1 MKNLKS
7 YIEEG
12 LLQGMDQTLASGQDT
27 LNAAMNIDT
36 LPSVK
41 DFKKNPYNKDV
52 CDVAWYCPNVLK
64 KYKSL
69 YPDMILN
76 DHDSIH
82 FALDKFDRS
91 TFLDIYI
98 GAGVNYP
105 VANYCVI
112 YGWHDSLAGAT
123 LAKYKSIVIKLID
136 NIARNPQKLD
146 KIMAYAYE
154 CRKQYNDVKDN
165 PDKTYK
171 KLKSLLSL
179 QYEKI

>member
-1 MKNLKS
+1 M
-7 YIEEG
+7 
-12 LLQGMDQTLASGQDT
+12 
-27 LNAAMNIDT
+27 
-36 LPSVK
+36 V
-41 DFKKNPYNKDV
+41 
-52 CDVAWYCPNVLK
+52 
-64 KYKSL
+64 
-69 YPDMILN
+69 LN
-76 DHDSIH
+76 DHNSIH
-82 FALDKFDRS
+82 FSLDKIGLS
-91 TFLDIYI
+91 TFLDMSIST
-98 GAGVNYP
+98 GVNYP
-105 VANYCVI
+105 VANYRPI
-112 YGWHDSLAGAT
+112 HGWHDSLAGAT